1 MTSLGD
7 ATREIDVTAG
17 YACILSFTASQG
29 APQGSRGACAVTG
42 DPGVHVGTRR
52 RSAVI
57 AMEQFLASW
66 VNGAHLTRQGC
77 RTPVSAL
84 PLEAAFSL
92 PEAGGFLRSD
102 VE

>member
-1 MTSLGD
+1 
-7 ATREIDVTAG
+7 
-17 YACILSFTASQG
+17 
-29 APQGSRGACAVTG
+29 
-42 DPGVHVGTRR
+42 
-52 RSAVI
+52 
-57 AMEQFLASW
+57 MEQFLASW